1 MLMCAIALAAMLTVW
16 GQGALAGEKPSALRR
31 VSCTVVRYYVAQYSE
46 AAAESWARS
55 HGATNAEI
63 KTARRCLGQGVQA
76 ASFAAK

>member
-1 MLMCAIALAAMLTVW
+1 MVIRAIALATMLAVW
-16 GQGALAGEKPSALRR
+16 GQGAFAGERPTALRR
-31 VSCTVVRYYVAQYSE
+31 VSCAVVRYYVAKYSE

-63 KTARRCLGQGVQA
+63 KTARRCLGPGVEA